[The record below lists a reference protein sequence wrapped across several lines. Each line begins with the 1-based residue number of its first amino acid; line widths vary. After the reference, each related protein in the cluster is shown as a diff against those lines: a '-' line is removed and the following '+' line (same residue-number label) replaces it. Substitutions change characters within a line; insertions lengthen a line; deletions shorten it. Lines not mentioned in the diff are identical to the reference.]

1 VRRRYISRSVF
12 RACFF
17 VQSRQK
23 ALEDLRNI
31 GEKVEILSERQSQP
45 VSQLKFI
52 TEALQQVGVTRN
64 FCPEA

>member
-1 VRRRYISRSVF
+1 MPESYCS
-12 RACFF
+12 A

-31 GEKVEILSERQSQP
+31 GDKIETLSERQSQP

-52 TEALQQVGVTRN
+52 TEALQQVNVHERLVPVLP
-64 FCPEA
+64 CASDL